1 MKKIAKWA
9 IIFGLIGVI
18 LVSIGFSM
26 GAKTVYN
33 GVDFFSQFDRNGF
46 EFNISNEKKEIVE
59 NYKDIKIDVNKISID
74 FNYSEDDNF
83 YIGKNIEKDYIDKI
97 NISIKDEILEIK
109 DTEINTEK
117 DSIGRIT
124 LYIPRNFKLGS
135 IDILG
140 KSTEIY
146 GGKLEGNSIN
156 IEIFASNLEIDRLD
170 FQDISIKD
178 STGSI
183 KIDSIK
189 GNSISTENTNGNIEI
204 ERLDSREFNLVNKA
218 GNIEIEKVLTDNIDI
233 LNTMGNI
240 DFSRVDVK
248 VFNADNNGNISIDIL
263 NTEEKNIKGNTDID
277 F

>member
-18 LVSIGFSM
+18 LTSIGFSM

-33 GVDFFSQFDRNGF
+33 GVDFFSRFDRDGF
-46 EFNISNEKKEIVE
+46 EFNISNEKKDVVE
-59 NYKDIKIDVNKISID
+59 NYKNIKIDVNKISID
-74 FNYSEDDNF
+74 FNYSKDDNF

-97 NISIKDEILEIK
+97 DISIKDEILEIK
-109 DTEINTEK
+109 GTEINTDK
-117 DSIGRIT
+117 DSIGRVT
-124 LYIPRNFKLGS
+124 LYIPRNVNLEN

-146 GGKLEGNSIN
+146 GDKLVGKSIN
-156 IEIFASNLEIDRLD
+156 IEIFASNLEIEKFD

-183 KIDSIK
+183 RIDNIK
-189 GNSISTENTNGNIEI
+189 ANTVSMENTT
-204 ERLDSREFNLVNKA
+204 
-218 GNIEIEKVLTDNIDI
+218 GNIEIEKLDSRKVNLVNKSGNIEIEEVSTENIDI
-233 LNTMGNI
+233 VNTMGNI
-240 DFSRVDVK
+240 DLSKVDSK
-248 VFNADNNGNISIDIL
+248 VFNAENYGNISIDIL
-263 NTEEKNIKGNTDID
+263 NAEEKNIKGNIDID